1 MGAPDGKGAVTRI
14 ELCEAVHAA
23 LGLSKAECARLVDTV
38 LHKLCHALSQG
49 EDVKLSGFG
58 TFLLRDKRERTGRN
72 PKSGDAVWIASRR
85 VMTFRA
91 SHTMRARIAQE
102 A

>member
-1 MGAPDGKGAVTRI
+1 MGASDGKGAVTRV

-23 LGLSKAECARLVDTV
+23 LGLSKTECAKLVDTV
-38 LHKLCHALSQG
+38 LHELCHALSQG

-72 PKSGDAVWIASRR
+72 PKSGDVVAIAPRR

-91 SHTMRARIAQE
+91 SHIMRARVAQGG
-102 A
+102 